1 MKVLIL
7 CGGYGSRLGA
17 AGGDLPKPMVA
28 VGGKPIV
35 WHIMRGFAHW
45 GFREFVLCLG
55 YRSDLFKQYFLNL
68 SMMVGDV
75 TLNLAHGLQPTLHHR
90 GPEAEWIVTLADTG
104 MDAMTG
110 ARVKRA
116 GAFVPPDDDIFAVT
130 YGDGVCDVDFRKV
143 VDFHRAHGRI
153 ATVTAVHP
161 PGRFGELALG
171 ADGKVGEFNE
181 KPQASAGWIS
191 GGFFLFSRSFLER
204 LPDRTDL
211 MLEREPLQQLAREGQ
226 LMAYCHDDFWFCMG
240 TGLFQAGPACAMF
253 RTDVYRRLGGFPDS
267 GVASDYLF
275 WIHACA
281 TENVL
286 LVPGDLFYYRV
297 HPNQEYANADNL
309 VQYAKAR
316 AAAWNMLNSSQCPLD
331 PALLDRAK
339 SNFLW
344 AATRDAYRQFKR
356 GRFGAAAAIVR
367 LLGLD
372 IGDWIRYLRPPNRN
386 PNAGTPVES

>member
-1 MKVLIL
+1 MISVLLTSYNRERYIAESIESVL
-7 CGGYGSRLGA
+7 AQTRGDFELIVTDNCSTDRSAAIAREYAKQDDRVRVFVNPTNVGQFQNRRVAASLARGEYLKYHDSDDVMYRHCLAVMVEALDAEPRAGFALSGSR
-17 AGGDLPKPMVA
+17 DWP
-28 VGGKPIV
+28 GGKCP
-35 WHIMRGFAHW
+35 MLLTPRLAYE
-45 GFREFVLCLG
+45 REF
-55 YRSDLFKQYFLNL
+55 
-68 SMMVGDV
+68 
-75 TLNLAHGLQPTLHHR
+75 
-90 GPEAEWIVTLADTG
+90 
-104 MDAMTG
+104 
-110 ARVKRA
+110 
-116 GAFVPPDDDIFAVT
+116 
-130 YGDGVCDVDFRKV
+130 
-143 VDFHRAHGRI
+143 
-153 ATVTAVHP
+153 
-161 PGRFGELALG
+161 
-171 ADGKVGEFNE
+171 
-181 KPQASAGWIS
+181 
-191 GGFFLFSRSFLER
+191 
-204 LPDRTDL
+204 
-211 MLEREPLQQLAREGQ
+211 
-226 LMAYCHDDFWFCMG
+226 MG

-297 HPNQEYANADNL
+297 HPNQEYANSDNL

-356 GRFGAAAAIVR
+356 GQFGAAAAIVR

-372 IGDWIRYLRPPNRN
+372 IGDWVRYLRPPNRN

>member
-90 GPEAEWIVTLADTG
+90 GPEAEWVVTLADTG

-143 VDFHRAHGRI
+143 VNFHRAHGRT

-181 KPQASAGWIS
+181 KPQTSAGWIS
-191 GGFFLFSRSFLER
+191 GGFFLFSRSFLDR

-226 LMAYCHDDFWFCMG
+226 LMAYCHDDFWFCMD
-240 TGLFQAGPACAMF
+240 TPRDYQQLSEMWAG
-253 RTDVYRRLGGFPDS
+253 
-267 GVASDYLF
+267 
-275 WIHACA
+275 
-281 TENVL
+281 
-286 LVPGDLFYYRV
+286 
-297 HPNQEYANADNL
+297 
-309 VQYAKAR
+309 
-316 AAAWNMLNSSQCPLD
+316 
-331 PALLDRAK
+331 
-339 SNFLW
+339 
-344 AATRDAYRQFKR
+344 
-356 GRFGAAAAIVR
+356 GAARWAVWDR
-367 LLGLD
+367 
-372 IGDWIRYLRPPNRN
+372 
-386 PNAGTPVES
+386 